1 MESKRD
7 RFLEVVI
14 KPERIRIE
22 KKKVKTVLDW
32 LVPKSF
38 KDK

>member
-7 RFLEVVI
+7 RFLGVVI

-22 KKKVKTVLDW
+22 KKKVEGSIGLAS
-32 LVPKSF
+32 P
-38 KDK
+38 